1 MPCRLALLGAVSL
14 TVSASR
20 STRRAVQQRR
30 LALLAILASAPDQ
43 SVSRDRLLGL
53 LWPDRDERT
62 ARHLLADSLY
72 VLRSAFGNRAI
83 VASGE
88 ALRLSTDEVWS
99 DVVEFQRAVADARW
113 SEALDLYRGDF
124 LDGFLL
130 RNAAEFDRW
139 ALGERSRLRALAT
152 RAASALS
159 SERVEAGQLYDAVA
173 ASERALEIAPHD
185 EHIVRQLVRLLIAA
199 NNVARAEAVGRAFVE
214 RLAGD
219 LAISPSAET
228 MRLLNSA
235 HTTGSALQVVVV
247 ERGQTAR
254 HARMTDSLTASI
266 IAQGR
271 HHWRQRTRPS
281 VLRAIEY
288 FTRAVE
294 RDARAVDAWCG
305 LADCWVV
312 MGGRGYV
319 PTAVAI
325 EHAAASAQRA
335 LALDDALSATHTSMG
350 GLSILRRRWHDA
362 EAAFRRA
369 IAIDPANAD
378 ARHWL
383 SMSMLTGFGLR
394 QEAIREQTIAA
405 ALNPASPIQVVVLGW
420 QQYLRGEFDQ
430 SRSSMEPAVDLNADM
445 EEGHAGLARVAARLG
460 DDAMVAKT
468 IAAGLTRGK
477 RRRGDL
483 LAEYASALV
492 VLGDM
497 RRARDLACEAS
508 TRGAMPANL
517 ALAWASLGDADRAI
531 ECLVR
536 ESYLVYWAPQAI
548 WWDPRLDQL
557 RDDRRFA
564 RVRDRVS
571 RVWSPEWT

>member
-1 MPCRLALLGAVSL
+1 MSSRLALLGAVSL
-14 TVSASR
+14 TVSDRR
-20 STRRAVQQRR
+20 STRRAAQQRR
-30 LALLAILASAPDQ
+30 VALLAILASAPDQ

-53 LWPDRDERT
+53 LWPERDERT

-72 VLRSAFGNRAI
+72 VLRCALGDRAI
-83 VASGE
+83 TASGE
-88 ALRLSTDEVWS
+88 ALRLSSNDVWS
-99 DVVEFQRAVADARW
+99 DVVEFRRAVADARW
-113 SEALDLYRGDF
+113 SDALELYRGDF
-124 LDGFLL
+124 LDGFFL
-130 RNAAEFDRW
+130 RNAAEFDQW
-139 ALGERSRLRALAT
+139 ALAERSRLRALAT
-152 RAASALS
+152 RSAAALS
-159 SERVEAGQLYDAVA
+159 TELAAAGRLQGALA
-173 ASERALEIAPHD
+173 AAERALEIAPHD
-185 EHIVRQLVRLLIAA
+185 ETIVRDVVRQLIAV
-199 NNVARAEAVGRAFVE
+199 NNMARAASVGRAFVE
-214 RLAGD
+214 RLARELGV
-219 LAISPSAET
+219 SPSAET

-235 HTTGSALQVVVV
+235 HAAGTALQVVVV
-247 ERGQTAR
+247 ERERTPR
-254 HARMTDSLTASI
+254 KARMTDSLTASI

-271 HHWRQRTRPS
+271 HHWRQRTRVS

-288 FTRAVE
+288 FSRAVE
-294 RDARAVDAWCG
+294 RDSRAVEAWCG

-335 LALDDALSATHTSMG
+335 LAADDTVSATHTSMG
-350 GLSILRRRWHDA
+350 GLYILRRQWHNA

-369 IAIDPANAD
+369 ITIDPANAD

-405 ALNPASPIQVVVLGW
+405 ALNPISPIQVVVLGW

-460 DDAMVAKT
+460 DDATVAKT
-468 IAAGLTRGK
+468 IAAGLTRGR

-483 LAEYASALV
+483 LAEHASALV
-492 VLGDM
+492 LLGDE
-497 RRARDLACEAS
+497 RRARELACEAS
-508 TRGAMPANL
+508 ARGATPVNL

-531 ECLVR
+531 DYLAS

-557 RDDRRFA
+557 RGDARFA
-564 RVRDRVS
+564 RVRDRVN
-571 RVWSPEWT
+571 RVWSPEWP